1 MSKIYR
7 RLFGGWEEIYM
18 KEKFN
23 ISLLGKYLSG
33 NVTEEERLSVQAWI
47 NNSPENQAVFEEYQ
61 KVWMLSGMDDTQLTV
76 DVDAGWN
83 ELEKRIRAVEIW
95 QADVKEERKHKTRH
109 LAYVMM
115 RVAAVFILVFGFFFL
130 FNHLNKQKNTP
141 SIVYTASGVS
151 EQPFVLADGSEVYLN
166 ENARITYPEKFN
178 ANTREINFEGE
189 AFFNVAHNPEKPFII
204 HCGEVEVEVLGT
216 SFDLCTCPDDDQITL
231 YLESGKVR
239 FSSLDID
246 KGTIR
251 EQVILTPGDK
261 AVYDKKTGII
271 CHSQFKGQNYLA
283 WKTGVLT
290 FEKTP
295 LTEVFEALENTYDIR
310 INTTGTYNEYTLTAR
325 FDHESPESIFEVLH
339 TIFGI
344 NYALDGQTVTVN

>member
-1 MSKIYR
+1 
-7 RLFGGWEEIYM
+7 M

-33 NVTEEERLSVQAWI
+33 NCTAEEHKTVQAWI
-47 NNSPENQAVFEEYQ
+47 NSAPENQAVFEEVQ
-61 KVWMLSGMDDTQLTV
+61 KVWMLSGMDDTQLAV
-76 DVDAGWN
+76 DVDAGWS
-83 ELEKRIRAVEIW
+83 ELNKRIRAVEVL
-95 QADVKEERKHKTRH
+95 QAEIREEKKQKTRQ
-109 LAYVMM
+109 LSYVFM
-115 RVAAVFILVFGFFFL
+115 RVAAVFILIFGFFFL

-141 SIVYTASGVS
+141 SIVYTASEVS

-166 ENARITYPEKFN
+166 EDAQITYPEKFN
-178 ANTREINFEGE
+178 AQTREINFEGE
-189 AFFNVAHNPEKPFII
+189 AFFKVAHNAEKPFVI

-239 FSSLDID
+239 FSSLDKD

-251 EQVILTPGDK
+251 EQVILAPGDK
-261 AVYDKKTGII
+261 AVYDKKTGVI
-271 CHSQFKGQNYLA
+271 CHSQFNGQNYLA

-295 LTEVFEALENTYDIR
+295 LTEVFEALENTYNIQ
-310 INTTGTYNEYTLTAR
+310 INAADTYDEYTLTAR
-325 FDHESPESIFEVLH
+325 FDHESPKSIFKVLH

-344 NYALDGQTVTVN
+344 NYSMDGQNVTLN

>member
-1 MSKIYR
+1 
-7 RLFGGWEEIYM
+7 M

-33 NVTEEERLSVQAWI
+33 NCTAEEQNSVQAWI
-47 NNSPENQAVFEEYQ
+47 NSTPENQAVFEEYQ
-61 KVWMLSGMDDTQLTV
+61 KVWMLSGMDNAQLDV

-83 ELEKRIRAVEIW
+83 ELTRRIKSFEVL
-95 QADVKEERKHKTRH
+95 QADIREEKKQKTRQ
-109 LAYVMM
+109 LSFVLM
-115 RVAAVFILVFGFFFL
+115 RVAAVFILIFGFFFL

-151 EQPFVLADGSEVYLN
+151 DQPFVLADGSEVYLN
-166 ENARITYPEKFN
+166 EDARITYPEKFN
-178 ANTREINFEGE
+178 AQTREINFEGE
-189 AFFNVAHNPEKPFII
+189 AFFNVAHNAEKPFII

-239 FSSLDID
+239 FSSLDKD

-251 EQVILTPGDK
+251 EQVILVPGDK
-261 AVYDKKTGII
+261 AVYDKKTGVI
-271 CHSQFKGQNYLA
+271 CRSQFNGQNYLA

-295 LTEVFEALENTYDIR
+295 LTEVLNTRENTYNSK
-310 INTTGTYNEYTLTAR
+310 INAAETYNDYTLTAR

-344 NYALDGQTVTVN
+344 NYSIDGQNVTLN